1 VLAVFGGGS
10 IRAAAYGVRLYET
23 ESAYNYIQVV
33 KVGNET
39 QLVLNEGQAVHSV
52 YNPTSE
58 YTHAYWDEVLLARY
72 FGSGQTPKRVAV
84 VGLAGGTIA
93 RELTA
98 IEGPVSIDGVELDP
112 KIVDVGRKYFAMT
125 EPNLRVTV
133 ADGRYWMATQAGK
146 DDLILV
152 DAYRQPYIPFYLTT
166 KEFFQNAREHL
177 APDGVLAVNVGRTQ
191 TDYRL
196 VDALSGTLS
205 AVFSKTF
212 IIDTAGRFN
221 NSVVFATDAPASLEL
236 FRARAEAEANPK
248 LQPIIRDA
256 LALGNLRRGRPNGIV
271 FTDDLAP
278 VERLID
284 DIIVSY
290 VRATR

>member
-1 VLAVFGGGS
+1 
-10 IRAAAYGVRLYET
+10 
-23 ESAYNYIQVV
+23 
-33 KVGNET
+33 
-39 QLVLNEGQAVHSV
+39 
-52 YNPTSE
+52 
-58 YTHAYWDEVLLARY
+58 
-72 FGSGQTPKRVAV
+72 
-84 VGLAGGTIA
+84 
-93 RELTA
+93 
-98 IEGPVSIDGVELDP
+98 
-112 KIVDVGRKYFAMT
+112 AMT

-146 DDLILV
+146 YDLILV

-256 LALGNLRRGRPNGIV
+256 LALGNIRRGRPNGIV

-290 VRATR
+290 VRATSEDRFEGRQAADVKDMPTAARPV

>member
-1 VLAVFGGGS
+1 
-10 IRAAAYGVRLYET
+10 
-23 ESAYNYIQVV
+23 
-33 KVGNET
+33 
-39 QLVLNEGQAVHSV
+39 
-52 YNPTSE
+52 
-58 YTHAYWDEVLLARY
+58 
-72 FGSGQTPKRVAV
+72 
-84 VGLAGGTIA
+84 
-93 RELTA
+93 
-98 IEGPVSIDGVELDP
+98 
-112 KIVDVGRKYFAMT
+112 MT

-146 DDLILV
+146 YDLILV